1 MSFEG
6 PEVRPGWIDAAVA
19 RELPGLEIAWVE
31 APAPPGRPAGHRL
44 DARLRAL
51 ADRHAG
57 PRAVTMRREAVPTA
71 YRAFSR
77 HVGLDPD
84 VDRPPVEALAV
95 ERLLHGG
102 FRSRGRIEDALL
114 VGALETG
121 VPLWALDADRLDGPL
136 GVRAAGAGE
145 RLGEG
150 ELAPEIGAGR
160 LVVADAHGPVALL
173 LGAVGAPFAP
183 GPRTRRLAIFAVRV
197 AGVPAI
203 HVEEALWACLDALAA

>member
-1 MSFEG
+1 MSSEG
-6 PEVRPGWIDAAVA
+6 PRVRPGWIDAALA
-19 RELPGLEIAWVE
+19 RELPGLQIVWVE
-31 APAPPGRPAGHRL
+31 ALAPAGRPTAHRL

-51 ADRHAG
+51 ADRYAG
-57 PRAVTMRREAVPTA
+57 PRAVTMRREAVPAA

-84 VDRPPVEALAV
+84 VDRPPVEALVV

-136 GVRAAGAGE
+136 GVRPARAGE
-145 RLGEG
+145 RLGHG
-150 ELAPEIGAGR
+150 DLAPDIAPGR
-160 LVVADAHGPVALL
+160 LVVADARAPVALL

-183 GPRTRRLAIFAVRV
+183 GPATRRLAVVAVRV

>member
-1 MSFEG
+1 MSSG
-6 PEVRPGWIDAAVA
+6 PEVRRGWIDAALA
-19 RELPGLEIAWVE
+19 RELPGLEIAVVE
-31 APAPPGRPAGHRL
+31 ASAPAGGRAGGRL

-51 ADRHAG
+51 ADRYAG
-57 PRAVTMRREAVPTA
+57 PRAVTMRREAVPAA
-71 YRAFSR
+71 YRAFCR

-84 VDRPPVEALAV
+84 VDRPPVEALVV

-136 GVRAAGAGE
+136 GVRPARPGE
-145 RLGEG
+145 RLGMG
-150 ELAPEIGAGR
+150 DLAPDLAPGR
-160 LVVADAHGPVALL
+160 LVVADARAPVGTLLGPV
-173 LGAVGAPFAP
+173 GEPFAP
-183 GPRTRRLAIFAVRV
+183 GPATRRLAVFAVRV

>member
-1 MSFEG
+1 MTLD
-6 PEVRPGWIDAAVA
+6 VRPGWIDPALA
-19 RELPGLEIAWVE
+19 RELPGLGIECIE
-31 APAPPGRPAGHRL
+31 APAPAGRSRSHRL

-51 ADRHAG
+51 ADRYAG
-57 PRAVTMRREAVPTA
+57 PRAVTMRREPVPAA

-102 FRSRGRIEDALL
+102 FRSRGRVEDALF

-121 VPLWALDADRLDGPL
+121 VPLWALDAGRLSGAL
-136 GVRAAGAGE
+136 GVRPARAGE

-150 ELAPEIGAGR
+150 ELAPDLAPGR
-160 LVVADAHGPVALL
+160 LVVADARVPVALL
-173 LGAVGAPFAP
+173 LGEVAAAFAP
-183 GPRTRRLAIFAVRV
+183 GPRTRRLTVFAVRV

-203 HVEEALWACLDALAA
+203 HVEEALWACAEALAA